1 MTRVRKRR
9 RRKKKISS
17 PFKKISKNFISK
29 SILIFTYPYIHCIIL
44 PCTFEQKKSRSPYIY
59 TLLNNSLPDVL
70 INYAWWKKKIMK
82 KKKKNHLSRPPL
94 FSNRLLSSNTSTLP
108 FIFPPWKFLSLSS
121 PPFPFFFP
129 PFFFRL
135 TSSWRKEQ
143 YNRESRTR
151 IFHGARNSRV
161 TTCV

>member
-9 RRKKKISS
+9 RRKKITS

-29 SILIFTYPYIHCIIL
+29 SILIFAYPYTHCIIL

-82 KKKKNHLSRPPL
+82 KKKKKTTSRDHLSFLTDYYLQTLPRY
-94 FSNRLLSSNTSTLP
+94 LSSFHHESSFPSPPPFSPSFFLP
-108 FIFPPWKFLSLSS
+108 FSF
-121 PPFPFFFP
+121 
-129 PFFFRL
+129 
-135 TSSWRKEQ
+135 
-143 YNRESRTR
+143 
-151 IFHGARNSRV
+151 G
-161 TTCV
+161 